1 MNSLNAPLQHVD
13 LLNAEHDAEYF
24 EYSKAANP
32 ISAGLISRI
41 PYQNFPSSLYD
52 AGPSRLIPLD
62 LSEALG
68 CEGPATGPG
77 LLASFIRLNAGER
90 LTLSPTATSQVL
102 YVIAGRGGLA
112 QGDVAFEWEK
122 G

>member
-1 MNSLNAPLQHVD
+1 MSSLNAPLQHLDVLD
-13 LLNAEHDAEYF
+13 AEHDAQYF

-52 AGPSRLIPLD
+52 TGPSRVVPLD

-68 CEGPATGPG
+68 CPGPATGPG
-77 LLASFIRLNAGER
+77 LLANFIRLNAGDS
-90 LTLSPTATSQVL
+90 LTLAPVTTSQVV
-102 YVIAGRGGLA
+102 YVIAGRGQL
-112 QGDVAFEWEK
+112 V
-122 G
+122 